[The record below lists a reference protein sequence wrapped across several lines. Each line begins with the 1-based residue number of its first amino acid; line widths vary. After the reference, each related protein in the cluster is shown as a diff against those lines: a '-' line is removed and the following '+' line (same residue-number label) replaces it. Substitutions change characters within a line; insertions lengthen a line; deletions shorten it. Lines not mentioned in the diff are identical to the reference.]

1 MSKVIPKAPVQFMTH
16 ARISADADAALPCSV
31 NICEVRMHWVQVSVT
46 IVPPEA
52 EAAPHGAAAGPAE
65 AELADP
71 HAAARATLRARVVA
85 LTRAAA
91 ATGPESNEVECG
103 KVRTFTALDQGKS
116 FRSRRIMAL
125 VRTAAAA
132 GPETNEVECG
142 KVRTTLQKGR
152 QRRARQRRA
161 FDLRVASLLMAPG
174 CDNMPACH
182 CHMGTPFV
190 SKHTESRGTA
200 ARCAVAGLSYKVAR
214 LID

>member
-71 HAAARATLRARVVA
+71 HAAARAT
-85 LTRAAA
+85 
-91 ATGPESNEVECG
+91 
-103 KVRTFTALDQGKS
+103 
-116 FRSRRIMAL
+116 RSRRIMAL
-125 VRTAAAA
+125 VRAAAAA